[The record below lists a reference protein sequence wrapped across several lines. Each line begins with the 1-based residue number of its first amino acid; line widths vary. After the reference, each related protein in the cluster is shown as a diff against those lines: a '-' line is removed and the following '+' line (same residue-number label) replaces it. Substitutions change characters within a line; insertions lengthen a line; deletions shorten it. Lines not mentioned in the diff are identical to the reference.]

1 MNRIRF
7 FDGHCDT
14 AFELWYRGEQ
24 LAKNTCHIDLGKASA
39 FRAYAQVFAFCSYAG
54 CSVGAPC
61 TVEEMLTLPLK
72 KLRQDVNCNA
82 GRIAFAATAKEVTAL
97 NENGK
102 IAALLSVEGPE
113 VIGCDPA
120 RLSLLKYEGF
130 VMTTLTWNADNTL
143 AGCHSSSLGLSSCG
157 VDFVKEAE
165 RLGILIDV
173 SHLSERAFWDLIR
186 VSRQPILASHSNCR
200 ALCEHTRNL
209 TDDQLR
215 AVAESGGTVGLNLY
229 PPFLGDNADYS
240 VVQRHL
246 EHMLRLCGED
256 HVAIGGDLDGCEIL
270 ANGFSDLSDFAG
282 FYEFL
287 RGQGYEEAL
296 LERIF
301 YTNLLHLF

>member
-14 AFELWYRGEQ
+14 AFELWCRGEQ
-24 LAKNTCHIDLGKASA
+24 LAENTCHIDLGKASA
-39 FRAYAQVFAFCSYAG
+39 FRAYAQAFAFCSYAG
-54 CSVGAPC
+54 CSEGAPC

-72 KLRQDVNCNA
+72 KLRQEVKRNA
-82 GRIAFAATAKEVTAL
+82 DRIAFAATAEEVTAL

-120 RLSLLKYEGF
+120 MLAFLRAEGF
-130 VMTTLTWNADNTL
+130 VMTTLTWNADNAL
-143 AGCHSSSLGLSSCG
+143 AGCHSSSLGLSSRG
-157 VDFVKEAE
+157 EAFVKEAE

-173 SHLSERAFWDLIR
+173 SHLSEQAFWDLVRIAR
-186 VSRQPILASHSNCR
+186 RPILASHSNCR

-256 HVAIGGDLDGCEIL
+256 HVAIGGDLDGCEEL
-270 ANGFSDLSDFAG
+270 AGGFSGLSDFAG

-287 RGQGYEEAL
+287 RGQGYGEVL
-296 LERIF
+296 LNRIF

>member
-1 MNRIRF
+1 MNQIRF

-54 CSVGAPC
+54 CTEGASC

-82 GRIAFAATAKEVTAL
+82 GRIAFAATAEEVTAL

-120 RLSLLKYEGF
+120 RLSLLKCEGF

-143 AGCHSSSLGLSSCG
+143 AGCHSSSLGLSSRG

-215 AVAESGGTVGLNLY
+215 AVAERGGTVGLNLY

-296 LERIF
+296 LDRIF

>member
-1 MNRIRF
+1 MDRIRF

-24 LAKNTCHIDLGKASA
+24 LAENTCHIDLGKASA

-72 KLRQDVNCNA
+72 KLRQEVEHSA
-82 GRIAFAATAKEVTAL
+82 ERIAFAVTAEDVTAL
-97 NENGK
+97 NEKGK
-102 IAALLSVEGPE
+102 IATLLSVEGPE

-120 RLSLLKYEGF
+120 RLALLRAEGF
-130 VMTTLTWNADNTL
+130 VMTTLTWNADNAL
-143 AGCHSSSLGLSSCG
+143 AGCHASSQGLSRRG
-157 VDFVKEAE
+157 AEFVRAAE
-165 RLGILIDV
+165 DHGILIDV
-173 SHLSERAFWDLIR
+173 SHLSERAFWDLVR
-186 VSRQPILASHSNCR
+186 VSRRPILASHSNCR
-200 ALCEHTRNL
+200 ALCGHTRNL

-229 PPFLGDNADYS
+229 PPFLGENAGFS
-240 VVQRHL
+240 VLQRHL
-246 EHMLRLCGED
+246 EHMLRLCGEN
-256 HVAIGGDLDGCEIL
+256 HVAIGGDLDGCEEL
-270 ANGFSDLSDFAG
+270 ADGFSDLSDFAG
-282 FYEFL
+282 FYDFL

>member
-24 LAKNTCHIDLGKASA
+24 LAENTCHIDLGKASA

-61 TVEEMLTLPLK
+61 AVEEMLTLPLK
-72 KLRQDVNCNA
+72 KLRQEVGKNA
-82 GRIAFAATAKEVTAL
+82 DRIAFAATAEEVTAL
-97 NENGK
+97 NEKGE

-113 VIGCDPA
+113 VIGCDSA
-120 RLSLLKYEGF
+120 RLPFLKGEGF
-130 VMTTLTWNADNTL
+130 VMTTLTWNADNAL
-143 AGCHSSSLGLSSCG
+143 AGCHASSQGLSRRG
-157 VDFVKEAE
+157 AEFVRTAE
-165 RLGILIDV
+165 NLGILIDV
-173 SHLSERAFWDLIR
+173 SHLSERAFWDLVR
-186 VSRQPILASHSNCR
+186 VARRPILASHSNCR
-200 ALCEHTRNL
+200 VLCEHTRNL

-229 PPFLGDNADYS
+229 PPFLGENADFS
-240 VVQRHL
+240 VLQQHL

-256 HVAIGGDLDGCEIL
+256 HVAIGGDLDGCETL
-270 ANGFSDLSDFAG
+270 ADGFSNLSDFAG

-296 LERIF
+296 LDRIF
-301 YTNLLHLF
+301 YTNLLHLI

>member
-1 MNRIRF
+1 MNQIRF

-72 KLRQDVNCNA
+72 KLRQNVNCNA
-82 GRIAFAATAKEVTAL
+82 GRIAFAATAEEVTAL

-120 RLSLLKYEGF
+120 RLSPLKCEGF

-143 AGCHSSSLGLSSCG
+143 AGCHSSSLGLTPRG

-173 SHLSERAFWDLIR
+173 SHLSERAFWDLVM

-296 LERIF
+296 LDRIF